1 MEGRTLIGSI
11 VALDHYKGRETA
23 AYLVDG
29 RLEDLF
35 IAPLQD
41 VLAPETLCRG
51 KMGRPVKGLGGAFV
65 DLPAKLTGFLR
76 QTKGLRPG
84 APVLVQVSGLAE
96 PGKAIPLTTRLL
108 FKSRFSIVTPD
119 APGLNISRQITDQ
132 QRLQE
137 LSECAR
143 LAMAGADPS
152 LGLILRSA
160 ADGADIDVITD
171 DIRQMRSRAEAILSD
186 QDGAPE
192 VLVTAPSPHMAAWCN
207 WPSPDT
213 LDDKGGSF
221 ERHAIAEAV
230 DALLNP
236 VVGLRNSATM
246 IIERTHAFVAV
257 DVNTGSDTSP
267 AAAMKANIAAIRE
280 LPRQLRLRGLGGQV
294 LIDLAPCAKK
304 DRQAIEQSLR
314 AAFRSDG
321 RDTVLAG
328 WTPLGNF
335 ELTRKRDRIPLTD
348 LLS

>member
-1 MEGRTLIGSI
+1 MIGSV
-11 VALDHYKGRETA
+11 VALDHYKGREAA

-29 RLEDLF
+29 QLEDLI
-35 IAPLQD
+35 IAPEHDL
-41 VLAPETLCRG
+41 LAPETLCRG

-65 DLPAKLTGFLR
+65 DLPAKQTGFLR

-84 APVLVQVSGLAE
+84 APVIVQVGGFAE

-108 FKSRFSIVTPD
+108 FKSRFAIVTPG

-132 QRLQE
+132 QRVKD
-137 LSECAR
+137 LSDCAR
-143 LAMAGADPS
+143 LAMQGADTS

-160 ADGADIDVITD
+160 SETAQDNVIAD
-171 DIRQMRSRAEAILSD
+171 DIRLMRHCAEAVLSD
-186 QDGAPE
+186 LDGRPE
-192 VLVTAPSPHMAAWCN
+192 VLVAAPPPHLAAWRN
-207 WPSPDT
+207 WPSPDS
-213 LDDKGGSF
+213 LDDRAGSF
-221 ERHAIAEAV
+221 ERHAIPEAI
-230 DALLNP
+230 DALLSPAVALMN
-236 VVGLRNSATM
+236 GASMM
-246 IIERTHAFVAV
+246 IEQTRALVAV

-267 AAAMKANIAAIRE
+267 AAAMKANIACIRE

-294 LIDLAPCAKK
+294 LIDLAPCATK

-321 RDTVLAG
+321 RETVLAG

-335 ELTRKRDRIPLTD
+335 ELTRKRDRIPLRD